1 LHRTCSPSAFPRA
14 NPARTRTLAHHHGT
28 SYLTDILAHAKATS
42 VHFFDVVPLHSTRV
56 MGARAF
62 MHVLVLA
69 TQGHVVPVQEGAY
82 GDIELTP
89 VAADGVAGAGAD
101 WGGR

>member
-1 LHRTCSPSAFPRA
+1 
-14 NPARTRTLAHHHGT
+14 
-28 SYLTDILAHAKATS
+28 
-42 VHFFDVVPLHSTRV
+42 